1 MDTDKL
7 FALTNQGR
15 EALRHLDRDAA
26 EACFRQ
32 ALEEEPAFVD
42 ALVGLGQVAYER
54 GELALAAGHFA
65 QAAALGQKQFG
76 RAWPAKLRFQ
86 HPADRACLRAIH
98 GQGIVAY
105 REGKRDAARKYFAL
119 EQQLDPA
126 DHQGARFMLRNIEAG
141 KPWRET

>member
-1 MDTDKL
+1 MDTGKL

-15 EALRHLDRDAA
+15 EALRRLDRDAA

-32 ALEEEPAFVD
+32 AQEEDPAFVD

-54 GELALAAGHFA
+54 GELGRAAGHFA
-65 QAAALGQKQFG
+65 KAAALGQKRFG
-76 RAWPAKLRFQ
+76 GAWPAQLRFSD
-86 HPADRACLRAIH
+86 PADRACLRAIH

-105 REGKRDAARKYFAL
+105 RQGKRDAARKYFAL
-119 EQQLDPA
+119 EQRLDPA
-126 DHQGARFMLRNIEAG
+126 DHQGARYVMRNIAAG